1 MPGLP
6 SSQTKVHP
14 VALQQA
20 IEAAQARLPHLHL
33 TLYGKVLK
41 LRQMNSSDPLQQ
53 LQSDIISDMYDVVRE
68 MQVMLNPI
76 LLTLPNLP
84 YTAG

>member
-1 MPGLP
+1 MPNFP
-6 SSQTKVHP
+6 SSQTKLHP
-14 VALQQA
+14 VALQQS

-41 LRQMNSSDPLQQ
+41 LRQTHSADPIQQ

-68 MQVMLNPI
+68 LQVMLDPI
-76 LLTLPNLP
+76 LLTLPHLT
-84 YTAG
+84 YTEG